1 MFGAYMI
8 MLSIENLS
16 AKINQTEKMLLNNL
30 NLTINS
36 GEIHVIM
43 GPNGAGKSTLVN
55 LLAGSE
61 NYETTT
67 GKVMFCGQDLLAMT
81 PEERSVCGL
90 FLSFQMPVEI
100 PGVNNLT
107 FLKTAINHL
116 REARHEPKLDS
127 FDLIQL
133 IKERCHLL
141 EMNEDYLKRELNAG
155 FSGGEKKRNEML
167 QLLTLNPQ
175 LALLDEPD
183 SGLDIDAL
191 KIVARGINAF
201 KAPDK
206 AILMVTHYQRLLEYV
221 IPTHIHLLAAG
232 KIIRSGDHTLALDLE
247 KHGYNWFIDHAN

>member
-1 MFGAYMI
+1 MFRRGIA
-8 MLSIENLS
+8 MLVIENLS
-16 AKINQTEKMLLNNL
+16 AKIGQTEKKILNGL
-30 NLTINS
+30 NLTINP
-36 GEIHVIM
+36 GEVHVIM
-43 GPNGAGKSTLVN
+43 GPNGAGKSSLVN
-55 LLAGSE
+55 LLAGNE
-61 NYETTT
+61 NYEATT
-67 GKVMFCGQDLLAMT
+67 GKITFCGQNLLTMT

-141 EMNEDYLKRELNAG
+141 EMDEAYLKRELNAG

-167 QLLTLNPQ
+167 QLLTLDPK

-191 KIVARGINAF
+191 KIVARGINTF
-201 KAPDK
+201 KSANK
-206 AILMVTHYQRLLEYV
+206 AILMVTHYQRLLEHV
-221 IPTHIHLLAAG
+221 APTHIHILMDG
-232 KIIRSGDHTLALDLE
+232 KIIQSGDHTLASSLE
-247 KHGYNWFIDHAN
+247 KHGYNWFINHAN